1 MTHDKQRCVEI
12 PETIRSKQPSVKVFY
27 YHINIL
33 LADQC
38 LRGVST
44 TLEENQMLRYCQRGK
59 KKKKGKN
66 PGIVHVL
73 LMLKIKN
80 PSKNEKKNCISLC
93 NNAENSRRYR
103 E

>member
-38 LRGVST
+38 LRGIST
-44 TLEENQMLRYCQRGK
+44 PLEEKPKGQVLPKYEVVKKKEK
-59 KKKKGKN
+59 KKKETAGF
-66 PGIVHVL
+66 VHVL
-73 LMLKIKN
+73 FMLEIIK
-80 PSKNEKKNCISLC
+80 PS
-93 NNAENSRRYR
+93 NNAKQLQEPI
-103 E
+103 

>member
-38 LRGVST
+38 LRGIST
-44 TLEENQMLRYCQRGK
+44 PLEENQMLRYCKRGK
-59 KKKKGKN
+59 KKGKK
-66 PGIVHVL
+66 PGFVHVL
-73 LMLKIKN
+73 LMLEITK
-80 PSKNEKKNCISLC
+80 PSNNEKKLHKPM
-93 NNAENSRRYR
+93 
-103 E
+103 

>member
-38 LRGVST
+38 LRGINT
-44 TLEENQMLRYCQRGK
+44 PLKEIQKHRYFPSMGFLKAKTGQK
-59 KKKKGKN
+59 LFLY
-66 PGIVHVL
+66 VL
-73 LMLKIKN
+73 LILEILGNIFILQIIK
-80 PSKNEKKNCISLC
+80 PSNNYKNTQTNLI
-93 NNAENSRRYR
+93 
-103 E
+103 